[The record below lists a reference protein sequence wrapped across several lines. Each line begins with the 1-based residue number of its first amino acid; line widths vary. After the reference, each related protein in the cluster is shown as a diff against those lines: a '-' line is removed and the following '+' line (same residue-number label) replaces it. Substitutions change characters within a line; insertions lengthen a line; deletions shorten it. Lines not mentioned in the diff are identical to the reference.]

1 MVLSRTMSTR
11 TFSLLI
17 QRLKVNN
24 AATAFSTSPL
34 VAQAAQQQ
42 QQQPKASVPP
52 PNLDGQPKEYSAKIQ
67 TLVDEISKLNLI
79 EVSDLNELLR
89 KRLNIRDV
97 PMAAPVG
104 FMPAGAAAGGAAKK
118 ADEEDKGD
126 ELPKAT
132 KSSFKVKL
140 LKFDDAK
147 KVALIKEIKTVVENM
162 NLVQA
167 KKFVESSPQVL
178 KNDVSKD
185 EAEKLK
191 AQLEKVGAT
200 IEIE

>member
-1 MVLSRTMSTR
+1 MVFVRTPIR
-11 TFSLLI
+11 ALHLL
-17 QRLKVNN
+17 QRLKV
-24 AATAFSTSPL
+24 ASTASLSTSSPKSQQ
-34 VAQAAQQQ
+34 AQQAAS
-42 QQQPKASVPP
+42 SVPP
-52 PNLDGQPKEYSAKIQ
+52 PHLDGQPKEYSAKIQ

-97 PMAAPVG
+97 PMAAVG
-104 FMPAGAAAGGAAKK
+104 FAAAGAASPAAAKK
-118 ADEEDKGD
+118 EEEVDEA
-126 ELPKAT
+126 PKAT

-140 LKFDDAK
+140 VKFDEAK

-167 KKFVESSPQVL
+167 KKFVESAPQVL

-185 EAEKLK
+185 DADKLK